1 VNIWVVG
8 NGQSR
13 QSFALNQIQDHTIGC
28 NAVHRDSSC
37 TEFVAVDLRMV
48 NEILSNEQH
57 KDKIVYTRQDWAGRC
72 DAQRVRTLPD
82 PPFKG
87 TLKADDP
94 FHWNSGPLAVILA
107 ASYNPKEI
115 HLLGFDLWD
124 DNGTVNN
131 LYKGTVH
138 YAAAKSNPVSPEFWI
153 YQLERTFR
161 HYYNI
166 HFIQYQKDNW
176 RIPDSWLSINNLTIK
191 NISV

>member
-1 VNIWVVG
+1 MNVWVIG

-13 QSFALNQIQDHTIGC
+13 AGFAVNQIRDYTIGC

-37 TEFVAVDLRMV
+37 TEFVAVDMRMV

-57 KDKIVYTRQDWAGRC
+57 KDKIVYTRPDWADRYTSR
-72 DAQRVRTLPD
+72 RVRILPD
-82 PPFKG
+82 LPFKG
-87 TLKADDP
+87 TAKADDP

-131 LYKGTVH
+131 LYKGTAN
-138 YAAAKSNPVSPEFWI
+138 YAANGSNAVSPEFWI
-153 YQLERTFR
+153 YQLEKTFR
-161 HYYNI
+161 HYHNI
-166 HFIQYQKDNW
+166 NFIQHQQANW
-176 RIPDSWLSINNLTIK
+176 RIPDSWLAINNLTIK
-191 NISV
+191 YISV